1 MPPMGDEGI
10 PLASCITH
18 FYHQQSSVNWYQ
30 LSNAYLGP
38 SYSTPDFIATVSDDF
53 KCIQFDDNQHI
64 SVLGKLI
71 DNDYV
76 IGRFSG
82 RMELGPRALGNRS
95 ILANARERE
104 LNNTLNDRLNRSEFM
119 PFAPI
124 IADSLA
130 VKCLESF
137 DLDDPTYNFMTAT
150 VSVTDMFNEKCP
162 AAVHIDKT
170 ARPQIVSSTQ
180 NQFIHSLLTYMYEHY
195 GDLSLVNTSYNLH
208 EEPIVCTPSDA
219 FPF

>member
-1 MPPMGDEGI
+1 M
-10 PLASCITH
+10 
-18 FYHQQSSVNWYQ
+18 NWVEHLVIDQ
-30 LSNAYLGP
+30 YL
-38 SYSTPDFIATVSDDF
+38 
-53 KCIQFDDNQHI
+53 QM
-64 SVLGKLI
+64 L
-71 DNDYV
+71 
-76 IGRFSG
+76 
-82 RMELGPRALGNRS
+82 
-95 ILANARERE
+95 ERE

-219 FPF
+219 FKALKSNAVDYLSIDNYLVFGRYVVDLIDQI